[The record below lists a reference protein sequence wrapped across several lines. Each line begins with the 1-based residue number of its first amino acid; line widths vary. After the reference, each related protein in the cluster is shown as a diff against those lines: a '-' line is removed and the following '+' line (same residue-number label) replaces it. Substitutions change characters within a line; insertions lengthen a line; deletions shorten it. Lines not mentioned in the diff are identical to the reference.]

1 MVVQAIAVG
10 VMWMKVGLVGCG
22 RIATA
27 VHLPSLKKI
36 EGYDVVAVA
45 DTHSARLQE
54 TKERFGVEEAY
65 SDYRQMLVK
74 ADVDAVFVC
83 TPPQHHFQIVMD
95 SIEWGKHILCEN
107 R

>member
-1 MVVQAIAVG
+1 
-10 VMWMKVGLVGCG
+10 MWMKVGLVGCG

-74 ADVDAVFVC
+74 ADVDAVFDC